1 MVSLRL
7 NGLGSKRR
15 KECNSCKSSPQPVT
29 KPFLDLVTGVHFQ
42 KELHFQEYHFKGALN
57 KFLKSMKKPVFKY
70 YLHINGYLHTNLFS
84 APLN

>member
-15 KECNSCKSSPQPVT
+15 KECNSCKSSLQPVT
-29 KPFLDLVTGVHFQ
+29 KPSLDLATGVHFQ
-42 KELHFQEYHFKGALN
+42 KKLRFQEYRFKGALK

-70 YLHINGYLHTNLFS
+70 YLHTNGYLHTNLFS
-84 APLN
+84 PPLN